1 MLKNI
6 SKDVKL
12 FNKNHKNLLI
22 KISSN
27 KLHLNQYNEINF
39 NQKTTSTTT
48 STTTNK
54 LPKSTKVLICGGGLI
69 GVSVAYHLTQLG
81 YKDIVLVTR
90 NKYEIK

>member
-6 SKDVKL
+6 SKDLKIL
-12 FNKNHKNLLI
+12 NKKKFI
-22 KISSN
+22 AQISSYQ
-27 KLHLNQYNEINF
+27 LHLNHYNEINF
-39 NQKTTSTTT
+39 NQKTTGGGAISTG
-48 STTTNK
+48 NK

-90 NKYEIK
+90 NK

>member
-6 SKDVKL
+6 SKDLKL
-12 FNKNHKNLLI
+12 FNNNNKKSII

-39 NQKTTSTTT
+39 NQKTTSAT
-48 STTTNK
+48 STNK

-90 NKYEIK
+90 NK